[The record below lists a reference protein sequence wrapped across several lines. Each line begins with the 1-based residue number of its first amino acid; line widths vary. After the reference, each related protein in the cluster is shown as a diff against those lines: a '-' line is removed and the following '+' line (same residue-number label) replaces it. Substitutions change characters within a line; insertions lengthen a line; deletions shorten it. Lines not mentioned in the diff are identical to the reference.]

1 MPPLLEPLAALVT
14 ATALTVGPA
23 VTGPAGPM
31 APADSSVCRQNS
43 STQDSSG
50 GGQQLTPERAEA
62 LLQKARELV
71 TDLVTAASDP
81 RAAGLG
87 DQLRSMGISPAV
99 ASGWRQQA
107 HDLADTLMG
116 SRNDPRARQVAV
128 IFAGAGFSP
137 TPADLKTG
145 GLVEPAAMTAPL
157 DSTATPVSGPALRPA
172 AAVTEG
178 ALAAAMRRVHQAT
191 AAVAPSAQPDASVS
205 GPDDAAGD
213 SDDTA
218 PTDSPSESPS
228 GSLESAESSPSGSS
242 AVQICGTG
250 SGGTG
255 GQPGPGA
262 ATPSGTGTSP
272 GEAASPAGWERQAR
286 DLADKLAGESDDPE
300 AKELADKLAAA
311 GLGPAFAGLSTSGSG
326 STDET
331 SGRDNPADDT
341 GQSPEESSGENAS
354 GENNVTRDTQ
364 VRGNRTGSGATS
376 SGSASSEESSTPDP
390 GSALDS
396 TDPDST
402 DVDGTDAENPG
413 NQAGGDEDSTSS
425 EWERR
430 AGQLADELAA
440 AGDDPSARELAD
452 KLAAAGF
459 STRRGTPADAHDNG
473 EHSSNSNEGHEDT
486 SGGPSA
492 SAAPDSASELD
503 LSAADPASDTVPAA
517 EAPEDSDGSGTRAV
531 PAGTG
536 SGTGATGAAVWDRLA
551 ECESGQ
557 RWDSVSDPGYAG
569 GLQLDLATWE
579 AYGGA
584 EYAPS
589 PEQATKEEQI
599 AVATKLRDDRGGFGA
614 WPACAARLGLVR

>member
-1 MPPLLEPLAALVT
+1 MPPFLEPLAALVT

-23 VTGPAGPM
+23 ATGPAGPM
-31 APADSSVCRQNS
+31 APAGSSVCRQNS
-43 STQDSSG
+43 SAQDSFG
-50 GGQQLTPERAEA
+50 GGRQLTPERAEA
-62 LLQKARELV
+62 LLQKTRELV
-71 TDLVTAASDP
+71 TELMTAAGDL

-116 SRNDPRARQVAV
+116 SMNDPRARQVAV

-145 GLVEPAAMTAPL
+145 GLAEPAAMTAPL

-172 AAVTEG
+172 VAVTEG

-191 AAVAPSAQPDASVS
+191 AALAPSAQPDASAS

-228 GSLESAESSPSGSS
+228 GSLESAEFSPSGSS

-255 GQPGPGA
+255 GQPGPGGV
-262 ATPSGTGTSP
+262 TPSGIGTNP

-300 AKELADKLAAA
+300 AKELAEKLAAA
-311 GLGPAFAGLSTSGSG
+311 GLGPAFAGLSTNGSG

-341 GQSPEESSGENAS
+341 GDNAEESSGEKAS
-354 GENNVTRDTQ
+354 GENNVTRDTP

-390 GSALDS
+390 GSVLDS
-396 TDPDST
+396 TDPDGT
-402 DVDGTDAENPG
+402 DVENPG

-425 EWERR
+425 EWEGR

-440 AGDDPSARELAD
+440 AGDDPTARELAD

-459 STRRGTPADAHDNG
+459 STRRGTPADADDNG
-473 EHSSNSNEGHEDT
+473 EHSSNSNEDHEDT
-486 SGGPSA
+486 SGGLSA

-503 LSAADPASDTVPAA
+503 LSAADPASDPVPAA
-517 EAPEDSDGSGTRAV
+517 EAPEVSDGSGTRAA
-531 PAGTG
+531 PAGAG